1 MSGTASLVLSDV
13 MDVVKQANAQ
23 DFIKSRSDL
32 AFMLSEGGGGLSGG
46 QKQRV
51 TIARALYKNP
61 PILLLDEVT
70 SALDQIR
77 YYSVIGA
84 YLILILFNYL
94 LSIVSFLTYL
104 LIVFLYLIFN
114 PICILFVHH

>member
-1 MSGTASLVLSDV
+1 
-13 MDVVKQANAQ
+13 MDVVRQANAQ

-32 AFMLSEGGGGLSGG
+32 GFMLSEGGGGLSGG

-77 YYSVIGA
+77 
-84 YLILILFNYL
+84 
-94 LSIVSFLTYL
+94 
-104 LIVFLYLIFN
+104 
-114 PICILFVHH
+114 

>member
-1 MSGTASLVLSDV
+1 

-77 YYSVIGA
+77 CEFDVR
-84 YLILILFNYL
+84 
-94 LSIVSFLTYL
+94 SFRLPS
-104 LIVFLYLIFN
+104 N
-114 PICILFVHH
+114 C